1 MKIAI
6 TLSFFLLSL
15 LSFSQVKI
23 HGNNKSL
30 PLSTIYLTENIGGH
44 HTIIDSC
51 KITKEGNYSFIKE
64 LKTGYYSLKV
74 SDTNFAQIIVPNK
87 SEEILIN
94 FISRD
99 LKSGIQIKKSKEN
112 KLLWQF
118 MRDRKALKSHMAQ
131 VYATKT
137 HFNKN
142 TIEYA
147 AFQTIE
153 DSLIH
158 EYNIYLLNTY
168 NKHPNTFFAK
178 TIISEFKVNNKNDY
192 FKYTFFE
199 DANLI
204 RSGIFPRKITEYLQF
219 KTDFTEDGFISSID
233 FILMEASANSEVY
246 DFVLNSLLELF
257 NDVGPDVILDYLVE
271 EYVSTDGC
279 SDLDVSTV
287 LEKKLAAYKLLAIG
301 NSAPNVSIF
310 DSKGT
315 LHSLYDLFS
324 YSELTILFF
333 GSSHCQFCKDAHNDL
348 NIITANT
355 AKEKLQL
362 IYISLDT
369 DVDSWKEEVKGSPRN
384 WIYLSELKGW
394 DSKSTEIFQIHKTP
408 SFYIID
414 RNAMIISRPRD
425 TEILL
430 DELRLLGI

>member
-6 TLSFFLLSL
+6 TLSFLLLSL
-15 LSFSQVKI
+15 VSFSQVKI
-23 HGNNKSL
+23 HGNIKAL
-30 PLSTIYLTENIGGH
+30 PFSTIYLTENISGRH
-44 HTIIDSC
+44 NIIDSC
-51 KITKEGNYSFIKE
+51 IITEKRKYSFIKE
-64 LKTGYYSLKV
+64 LETGYYSLKV

-87 SEEILIN
+87 TEEILIN
-94 FISRD
+94 FMSRD
-99 LKSGIQIKKSKEN
+99 LKSSIQVKKSEEN

-137 HFNKN
+137 HFDKN
-142 TIEYA
+142 SIEYA

-153 DSLIH
+153 DSLIQ

-168 NKHPNTFFAK
+168 HKHQTTFFAK
-178 TIISEFKVNNKNDY
+178 TIISEYKIENKDDY
-192 FKYTFFE
+192 FKYTFFD
-199 DANLI
+199 DADLI
-204 RSGIFPRKITEYLQF
+204 RSGIFPRKVTEYLQF

-246 DFVLNSLLELF
+246 DFVLNYLLELF
-257 NDVGPDVILDYLVE
+257 NDVGPDIILDYLVE
-271 EYVSTDGC
+271 EFVITDGC

-301 NSAPNVSIF
+301 NIAPNVSIF
-310 DSKGT
+310 DSEGT

-324 YSELTILFF
+324 FSELTILFF
-333 GSSHCQFCKDAHNDL
+333 GSSHCQFCKDAHSDL
-348 NIITANT
+348 ELITANT
-355 AKEKLQL
+355 TKGKLQL

-369 DVDSWKEEVKGSPRN
+369 DLESWKNEANEQPDN

-425 TEILL
+425 IEILL
-430 DELRLLGI
+430 DELNLLGI